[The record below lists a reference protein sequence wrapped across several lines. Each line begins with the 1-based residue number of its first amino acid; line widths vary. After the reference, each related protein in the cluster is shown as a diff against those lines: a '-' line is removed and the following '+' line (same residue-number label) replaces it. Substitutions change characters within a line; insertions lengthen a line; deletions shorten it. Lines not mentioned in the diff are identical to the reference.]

1 MRQYSGGDPDTVA
14 RQILLKINFVIHAW
28 PDTHRKLEKLDG
40 WQERGLEDLL
50 REVQRVYIRRDEEKA
65 EEKARV
71 MLTAIKEGQFFFF
84 YCKKNEH
91 FKRNCR
97 QRERDPKV
105 YDYEQR
111 GR

>member
-71 MLTAIKEGQFFFF
+71 MLTAIKEGQFFFLL
-84 YCKKNEH
+84 
-91 FKRNCR
+91 
-97 QRERDPKV
+97 
-105 YDYEQR
+105 
-111 GR
+111 